1 MRATR
6 LCELEKENHVLLT
19 EVARLRQMNELVH
32 RRMSMRQQAADA
44 HEMGLQRKVAEP
56 KLERKQCVCIS
67 GLSAQC
73 GKTRN
78 PADTVADIRARIR
91 IAHEAI
97 EHAVSYCKHILRSD
111 TIQPYDRIKKDVV
124 ELLGAIASQHSMY
137 V

>member
-6 LCELEKENHVLLT
+6 LLELEKENQVLLT

-32 RRMSMRQQAADA
+32 RRMSMRQQPADA
-44 HEMGLQRKVAEP
+44 HGMGLQSKVAEL
-56 KLERKQCVCIS
+56 KLERKQRMCIS
-67 GLSAQC
+67 GPSAQC

-78 PADTVADIRARIR
+78 PADALADIRARIM

-97 EHAVSYCKHILRSD
+97 EHAVSHCKHILRSD
-111 TIQPYDRIKKDVV
+111 TIHPYDHIKKDVMG
-124 ELLGAIASQHSMY
+124 LLGAIASQHSMY